1 MLTVAQGLNA
11 DMGKEPQSLRH
22 FLLHRTNTEDMVL
35 FFFFLVKI
43 QLPPPQAF
51 LITRHYI
58 KPEEQLASVL
68 KGDLEEK
75 YRKSENPDL
84 FLLCFA
90 RGWDK
95 SSNNCSRQLM
105 NQSWRWLQ

>member
-1 MLTVAQGLNA
+1 MLAWEKSPTAR
-11 DMGKEPQSLRH
+11 S
-22 FLLHRTNTEDMVL
+22 TSSCTEQAKRIWR

-43 QLPPPQAF
+43 QPPAPPQAF

-58 KPEEQLASVL
+58 KPEQQLASVL

-75 YRKSENPDL
+75 YRKNENPDL
-84 FLLCFA
+84 LLLCFA
-90 RGWDK
+90 RGWDR